1 MLIYM
6 KPAHD
11 MKLVDMQCFKE
22 PFSAIMIAIIT
33 MMMMITIVTIDY
45 LKGSIKKTTKLIT
58 LKFTYLDISREN
70 ELSWTYK
77 YTFTIRFLNISTYG
91 FNSVTFR
98 RLTLRSNPLISYPT
112 YTLKYYNDLYCVR
125 FTLLRTK
132 TTISVGKKKNGTAN
146 PHPTPPPPPP

>member
-1 MLIYM
+1 
-6 KPAHD
+6 
-11 MKLVDMQCFKE
+11 MQCFKE
-22 PFSAIMIAIIT
+22 PFSAIIIAIVT

-112 YTLKYYNDLYCVR
+112 YTLKYHNDFYYMEESV
-125 FTLLRTK
+125 LLGTK
-132 TTISVGKKKNGTAN
+132 PLVDSIRHFIRDPSGVFSVC
-146 PHPTPPPPPP
+146 HLCECRIVQ

>member
-1 MLIYM
+1 MMIMLMPIYM

-11 MKLVDMQCFKE
+11 RKLVVIVAQCIMTWANDMQCFKE
-22 PFSAIMIAIIT
+22 PFSAILIAIIT
-33 MMMMITIVTIDY
+33 MMMMITIATIDY

-98 RLTLRSNPLISYPT
+98 RLPYLNIEVL
-112 YTLKYYNDLYCVR
+112 
-125 FTLLRTK
+125 
-132 TTISVGKKKNGTAN
+132 
-146 PHPTPPPPPP
+146 

>member
-1 MLIYM
+1 MICNVL
-6 KPAHD
+6 KNL
-11 MKLVDMQCFKE
+11 LVRYFNIIVII
-22 PFSAIMIAIIT
+22 AIKIAIIT
-33 MMMMITIVTIDY
+33 MMMMITIATIDY

-98 RLTLRSNPLISYPT
+98 RLPYLHIEVL
-112 YTLKYYNDLYCVR
+112 
-125 FTLLRTK
+125 
-132 TTISVGKKKNGTAN
+132 
-146 PHPTPPPPPP
+146 